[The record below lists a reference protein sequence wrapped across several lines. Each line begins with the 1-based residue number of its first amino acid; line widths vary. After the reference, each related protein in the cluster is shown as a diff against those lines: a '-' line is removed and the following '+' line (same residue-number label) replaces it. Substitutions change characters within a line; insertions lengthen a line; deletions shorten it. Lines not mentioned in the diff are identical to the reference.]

1 MSNFYEVLGISND
14 ASDEQIKKAYRKLS
28 LQYHP
33 DRNTDPSA
41 SAKFQDIN
49 EAHETLS
56 DPAKRAVYDNAGNA
70 MQGDIQFHNINEIFN
85 SFFGGGMAGGGP
97 DIRFFHHGMPP
108 QSGGNQFFQN
118 LSKPMAIVKNINLT
132 LEQCYFGGS
141 IPIEVEKWNVVNN
154 VRTDER
160 QTMYV
165 TIPPGIDNNE
175 IIILREVGNTIN
187 NTSKGDI
194 KICIQIE
201 SDPNFKRHGLDLIYN
216 KTVTLKE
223 ALCGFEFEIKHINKK
238 SLAFK
243 NTSNAFIIKPGFK
256 KVIPGFGF
264 RRDTSVGNLVIN
276 FDITF
281 PDSLTPEQIIS
292 LSATL

>member
-1 MSNFYEVLGISND
+1 MSNFYEVLGVSND
-14 ASDEQIKKAYRKLS
+14 ATDEQIKKAYRKLS

-56 DPAKRAVYDNAGNA
+56 DPAKRAAYDNPGNT
-70 MQGDIQFHNINEIFN
+70 MQGGIQFHDINEIF
-85 SFFGGGMAGGGP
+85 STFFGGGGP
-97 DIRFFHHGMPP
+97 DIRFFHQGMQQP
-108 QSGGNQFFQN
+108 GNPFFQN
-118 LSKPMAIVKNINLT
+118 LAKPMPIVKNIRLT
-132 LEQCYFGGS
+132 FEQCYFGGS

-154 VRTDER
+154 VRTDEK

-165 TIPPGIDNNE
+165 TIPPGIDDNE
-175 IIILREVGNTIN
+175 IIILRDIGNTIN

-201 SDPNFKRHGLDLIYN
+201 SDPNFKRHGLDLVYS
-216 KTVTLKE
+216 KSVTLKE

-264 RRDTSVGNLVIN
+264 RRDESVGNLVIN
-276 FDITF
+276 FDIVF
-281 PDSLTPEQIIS
+281 PESLTPEQVKS
-292 LSATL
+292 LSETL

>member
-14 ASDEQIKKAYRKLS
+14 ATDEQIKKAYRKLS

-41 SAKFQDIN
+41 SAKFQEIN

-56 DPAKRAVYDNAGNA
+56 DPAKRAGYDNAGNP
-70 MQGDIQFHNINEIFN
+70 MQGGIQFHDINDIFN
-85 SFFGGGMAGGGP
+85 SFFGGGGAGGP
-97 DIRFFHHGMPP
+97 DIRFFHHGMP
-108 QSGGNQFFQN
+108 QQGNHPFFQN
-118 LSKPMAIVKNINLT
+118 LAKPMPIVKNIKLT

-141 IPIEVEKWNVVNN
+141 IPIEVEKWNMVNN
-154 VRTDER
+154 IRTDER

-165 TIPPGIDNNE
+165 TIPPGIDDNE
-175 IIILREVGNTIN
+175 IIILRDVGNTIN

-194 KICIQIE
+194 KICIHIE
-201 SDPNFKRHGLDLIYN
+201 SDPNFKRYGLDLVYN

-223 ALCGFEFEIKHINKK
+223 ALCGFEFEIKHVNKK

-256 KVIPGFGF
+256 KVIPEFGF
-264 RRDTSVGNLVIN
+264 KRDASVGNLVIN
-276 FDITF
+276 FDIVF
-281 PDSLTPEQIIS
+281 PESLTPDQIKS
-292 LSATL
+292 LSDTL